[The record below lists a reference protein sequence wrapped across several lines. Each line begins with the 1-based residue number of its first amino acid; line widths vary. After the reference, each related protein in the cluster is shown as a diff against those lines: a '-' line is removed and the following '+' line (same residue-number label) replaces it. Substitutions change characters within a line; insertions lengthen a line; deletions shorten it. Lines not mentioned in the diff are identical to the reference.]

1 MSTADATM
9 IEPLCGWVVKRN
21 ATNSYWKRR
30 YLWVDD
36 TKGWLH
42 LAKRPGGE
50 ATSRFSRST
59 EGSTVFSLSEVTE
72 VRRAKPGEVKSPDP
86 RALRSCFV
94 VRQTPITLVVG
105 ATSSDDASR
114 WVARLNERM
123 ADWRERRRLEMSKE
137 FGSSVA
143 VNVTLGKPLS
153 NASGGETA
161 SAAPVS
167 DTETLSDDDDDES
180 VISESERHL
189 AVLMPQGKRGLKG
202 GEQRAGALG
211 EGPVRVES

>member
-1 MSTADATM
+1 M

-50 ATSRFSRST
+50 ATSRFSRRT

-86 RALRSCFV
+86 RALDSCFV

-105 ATSSDDASR
+105 AHSSDDAAR
-114 WVARLNERM
+114 WVARLNERV
-123 ADWRERRRLEMSKE
+123 ADWRERRRLEMIKG

-153 NASGGETA
+153 KEARLSKDASGGETA

-167 DTETLSDDDDDES
+167 DTEEVLSDDDDDES
-180 VISESERHL
+180 VLSESERHL
-189 AVLMPQGKRGLKG
+189 AILMPQSRRDLKG
-202 GEQRAGALG
+202 GERGALG
-211 EGPVRVES
+211 EGPVWVE